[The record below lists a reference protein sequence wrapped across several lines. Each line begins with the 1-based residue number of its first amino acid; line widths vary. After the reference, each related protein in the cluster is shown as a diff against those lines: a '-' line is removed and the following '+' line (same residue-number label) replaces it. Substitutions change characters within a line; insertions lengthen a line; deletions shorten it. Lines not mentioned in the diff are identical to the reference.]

1 MKKSALFLALSLT
14 MLTGLLAQS
23 NTQLFTAEIKKGDVP
38 QEVLKAI
45 EKDFPKMIAN
55 HFQSIPGEIVAGSF
69 VLNGDESDANQQTY
83 QIYLKG
89 DHFNASALYDNE
101 GNLVSAREFYKNKAL
116 PESVAKA
123 VGNLYPGWTLNSD
136 FERIT
141 INKDDMT
148 KPYYRILLK
157 KGNEKMRLT
166 IDESGHEM
174 SKHQEKNM

>member
-1 MKKSALFLALSLT
+1 
-14 MLTGLLAQS
+14 
-23 NTQLFTAEIKKGDVP
+23 
-38 QEVLKAI
+38 
-45 EKDFPKMIAN
+45 
-55 HFQSIPGEIVAGSF
+55 
-69 VLNGDESDANQQTY
+69 LNGDESDANQQTY